1 MANYTSHAIMS
12 EKLYNNLKSK
22 NMLKVNIDI
31 NHLKLFSL
39 GQDLTFVGRET
50 FLDTHLNNSRK
61 FFIDTIKYI
70 RDNHLENDPLI
81 MSYLYG
87 HIAHYALDITIHPL
101 IGKIIKDEKIKS
113 VIKPHTVIECQLD
126 KYLLNKYYC
135 DSYDYSF
142 LRVKYIKD
150 KKIRNI
156 INNTYRNVYKSFD
169 AQFLYKYSILL
180 IRTSNVFIQKL
191 YKNNNM
197 FNKLS
202 RIESYSHNN
211 KFYKY
216 INIDKY
222 NFKKDMDK
230 IINKSIDLSSKLI
243 KTANNYLYENKKV
256 KILYYA
262 FDNTPYDIGTIE
274 EEFKYNNIPIY
285 SKTNLEIKKV

>member
-1 MANYTSHAIMS
+1 
-12 EKLYNNLKSK
+12 
-22 NMLKVNIDI
+22 
-31 NHLKLFSL
+31 
-39 GQDLTFVGRET
+39 
-50 FLDTHLNNSRK
+50 
-61 FFIDTIKYI
+61 
-70 RDNHLENDPLI
+70 
-81 MSYLYG
+81 
-87 HIAHYALDITIHPL
+87 
-101 IGKIIKDEKIKS
+101 
-113 VIKPHTVIECQLD
+113 
-126 KYLLNKYYC
+126 
-135 DSYDYSF
+135 
-142 LRVKYIKD
+142 
-150 KKIRNI
+150 
-156 INNTYRNVYKSFD
+156 
-169 AQFLYKYSILL
+169 
-180 IRTSNVFIQKL
+180 
-191 YKNNNM
+191 M

>member
-113 VIKPHTVIECQLD
+113 VIKPHTVIECELD

-256 KILYYA
+256 QLKKNLNIIIYLY
-262 FDNTPYDIGTIE
+262 IQKQI
-274 EEFKYNNIPIY
+274 
-285 SKTNLEIKKV
+285 

>member
-87 HIAHYALDITIHPL
+87 HIAHYVLDITIHPL
-101 IGKIIKDEKIKS
+101 IGKIIKDENIKS
-113 VIKPHTVIECQLD
+113 VIKPHTVIECELD

-243 KTANNYLYENKKV
+243 KTVNNYLYENKKV

>member
-101 IGKIIKDEKIKS
+101 IGKIIKD
-113 VIKPHTVIECQLD
+113 
-126 KYLLNKYYC
+126 
-135 DSYDYSF
+135 
-142 LRVKYIKD
+142 
-150 KKIRNI
+150 
-156 INNTYRNVYKSFD
+156 
-169 AQFLYKYSILL
+169 
-180 IRTSNVFIQKL
+180 
-191 YKNNNM
+191 
-197 FNKLS
+197 
-202 RIESYSHNN
+202 
-211 KFYKY
+211 
-216 INIDKY
+216 
-222 NFKKDMDK
+222 
-230 IINKSIDLSSKLI
+230 
-243 KTANNYLYENKKV
+243 
-256 KILYYA
+256 
-262 FDNTPYDIGTIE
+262 
-274 EEFKYNNIPIY
+274 
-285 SKTNLEIKKV
+285 